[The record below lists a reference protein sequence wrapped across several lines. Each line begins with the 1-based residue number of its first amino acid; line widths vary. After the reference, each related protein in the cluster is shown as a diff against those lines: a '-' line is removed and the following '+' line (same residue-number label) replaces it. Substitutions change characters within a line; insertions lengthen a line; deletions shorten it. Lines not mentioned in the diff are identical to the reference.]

1 MKTIGLINIWFG
13 KLPESFPLW
22 IKSAQLNP
30 TIDFYIVTDQ
40 DDKWHVDNV
49 TFIKSSLDEIKE
61 VFEKELNMRIKLKH
75 PYKLCDFK
83 PVWRFALGD
92 RISMYDFWGVC
103 DLDVVWGDIRKFIT
117 DKVLE
122 DYDKIFDAGIFQMY
136 RNCDEMN
143 NLYKRSTE
151 RDSMSYS
158 YRKAFRNNYACYFD
172 EYMGMSIL
180 GWLYMNDRVL
190 RDQKTEV
197 ILQDFDWKSL
207 EFKSYINKKSFI
219 FRWDNGKLYKYF
231 VDSKGIIIDSE
242 EPQEYALVHI
252 QKRSMALTFKADNL
266 EDIKSYWIYPN
277 CYSLKKPTSELY
289 TEEDKAQYAQK
300 IAKSDHDKR
309 IANLKRNGALDY
321 ISHYLTKK
329 RVLNFIRTVK
339 KFY

>member
-1 MKTIGLINIWFG
+1 
-13 KLPESFPLW
+13 
-22 IKSAQLNP
+22 
-30 TIDFYIVTDQ
+30 
-40 DDKWHVDNV
+40 
-49 TFIKSSLDEIKE
+49 
-61 VFEKELNMRIKLKH
+61 
-75 PYKLCDFK
+75 
-83 PVWRFALGD
+83 
-92 RISMYDFWGVC
+92 
-103 DLDVVWGDIRKFIT
+103 
-117 DKVLE
+117 
-122 DYDKIFDAGIFQMY
+122 
-136 RNCDEMN
+136 
-143 NLYKRSTE
+143 
-151 RDSMSYS
+151 
-158 YRKAFRNNYACYFD
+158 
-172 EYMGMSIL
+172 MGMSIL

-289 TEEDKAQYAQK
+289 TEEDKAQYAQI

-339 KFY
+339 KYY